1 MIHSIPYEVE
11 DIAPVAGNMDIALLH
26 QEIAHHISLSRQAQ
40 GQFHDSRTYQLI
52 SHHSAY
58 PRHLRWILGQSRT
71 ENDWLSFIRSL
82 ACGIDFLQLII
93 SKYLGGI
100 CQHFEMTICQLFED
114 IEYLIEHIE
123 TTLACCVLFLSDDEQ
138 GLLQAFFSIAC
149 FVSFSERLA
158 CSVGIFQSIP
168 RVSSRMQMPPS
179 ASG

>member
-1 MIHSIPYEVE
+1 
-11 DIAPVAGNMDIALLH
+11 MDIALLH

-52 SHHSAY
+52 SYHSSLFGY
-58 PRHLRWILGQSRT
+58 LRRIFGQRRT

-100 CQHFEMTICQLFED
+100 GQHFEMTICQLFED
-114 IEYLIEHIE
+114 VKYLIKHIE

-138 GLLQAFFSIAC
+138 GLLQAIVFRLIMRHSDVIAFTC
-149 FVSFSERLA
+149 LLDFAYHVDCLLSKIVPNILGA
-158 CSVGIFQSIP
+158 
-168 RVSSRMQMPPS
+168 MLQMIVK
-179 ASG
+179 GLG